1 MSKSA
6 GYYELTLPD
15 ERESSLSHSL
25 DPHSKVGRSR
35 SFRSLVTPSMLLA
48 IAAISVPLG
57 LFSVLLI
64 YFVYANL
71 LHHSPS
77 ISGLNAELDEPGV
90 YYVNFPATRLVLLS
104 SFSSTAA
111 PIITGYFMSL
121 LSYSI
126 SRRMVRLSEAGS
138 LRNLPTP
145 HQLGFLI
152 ISLDGSPTVLWD
164 WFMSLFRG
172 GRYQVGVVKTSLWG
186 LTIANILT

>member
-1 MSKSA
+1 MSKSTN
-6 GYYELTLPD
+6 YSELTLPD
-15 ERESSLSHSL
+15 DGDFSPSHSL
-25 DPHSKVGRSR
+25 DSRTNVGRSR

-48 IAAISVPLG
+48 IASISVPLG

-64 YFVYANL
+64 YFVYANR

-77 ISGLNAELDEPGV
+77 ISGLNAEQDEPGV
-90 YYVNFPATRLVLLS
+90 YYVNFPATKLVLLS

-111 PIITGYFMSL
+111 PIVTGYFMNL

-126 SRRMVRLSEAGS
+126 SRRLVMLSEAGS
-138 LRNLPTP
+138 IRNLPTP

-152 ISLDGSPTVLWD
+152 ISLDGSPSVLWD

-172 GRYQVGVVKTSLWG
+172 GRYKVGVVKTSLWG

>member
-1 MSKSA
+1 MSKSVS
-6 GYYELTLPD
+6 YSELTLPD
-15 ERESSLSHSL
+15 ERDSSPSHSL
-25 DPHSKVGRSR
+25 DPRTKIGDSR

-57 LFSVLLI
+57 LFSALLV
-64 YFVYANL
+64 YFVYANR

-77 ISGLNAELDEPGV
+77 VSGLNAEQDEPGV
-90 YYVNFPATRLVLLS
+90 YYVNFSATKLVLLS

-126 SRRMVRLSEAGS
+126 SRRMVRLSETGS
-138 LRNLPTP
+138 IRNLPTP

-152 ISLDGSPTVLWD
+152 MSLDGSPTVLWD